1 MAGEPISTTQPT
13 ASGLVFEVDRFE
25 WVAQRLEL
33 AGRWYGLRGHR
44 FVRPVLIIDADEGP
58 RRMLAVLDHK
68 PWAAEDGELWFAA
81 FPWEGE
87 PIESSG
93 AELAVAPSVE
103 VQLPPPAVPGKPR
116 RRASRASRASGS
128 RTRPREEAPPVDE
141 IAALRAQLASEQR
154 TVRRLAAELDTA
166 NDRLAAVDARDA
178 QRAELERVRDSAL
191 AERDEARAS
200 LEDARRAA
208 AAEADDVRARS
219 ALDHDSVRDE
229 RDAAVRARAAAQQE
243 RDEALDQRAVSDW
256 ERKAALAE
264 RDVALAER
272 DHAVE
277 VQRAAVAQIEK
288 LERRARSA
296 ERAQASAERAQ
307 ASAPVVAEPPPEE
320 EPVPAAAPRRRGRRD
335 EHRLWQTWIQRL
347 VALALLVVWAVV
359 VYKVLQGV
367 V

>member
-1 MAGEPISTTQPT
+1 MAGEQTSTTQPT
-13 ASGLVFEVDRFE
+13 ASGVVFEVDRFE
-25 WVAQRLEL
+25 WVAERLEL

-44 FVRPVLIIDADEGP
+44 FMRPLLIVDADDGP

-68 PWAAEDGELWFAA
+68 PWAAEDGELWVAA

-87 PIESSG
+87 PVETSR

-103 VQLPPPAVPGKPR
+103 VELAPPAVPGRPR
-116 RRASRASRASGS
+116 RRASPARSRKEK
-128 RTRPREEAPPVDE
+128 TPPVDE
-141 IAALRAQLASEQR
+141 VAALRAQLASEQR
-154 TVRRLAAELDTA
+154 TVRRLAAELDAA
-166 NDRLAAVDARDA
+166 NDRLGALESADA
-178 QRAELERVRDSAL
+178 QRAELERVRDTAL
-191 AERDEARAS
+191 AERDEAQTS

-208 AAEADDVRARS
+208 AAEADDARARA

-229 RDAAVRARAAAQQE
+229 RDAAVRARAAAQHE
-243 RDEALDQRAVSDW
+243 RDEALDQRSVSDW

-264 RDVALAER
+264 RDVALSER

-288 LERRARSA
+288 LERRLRSAEREHPTAERAHATA
-296 ERAQASAERAQ
+296 ERAQAA
-307 ASAPVVAEPPPEE
+307 APVAEPPPPE
-320 EPVPAAAPRRRGRRD
+320 EPAPPPAPRRRARRE
-335 EHRLWQTWIQRL
+335 EHRYWQTWVQRL
-347 VALALLVVWAVV
+347 VALALLIVWAVV

>member
-1 MAGEPISTTQPT
+1 MAGEQTSTTQPT
-13 ASGLVFEVDRFE
+13 ASGVVFEVDRFE
-25 WVAQRLEL
+25 WVAERLEL

-44 FVRPVLIIDADEGP
+44 FMRPLVILDADDGP

-87 PIESSG
+87 PVESSR

-103 VQLPPPAVPGKPR
+103 VELPPPVVPGRPR
-116 RRASRASRASGS
+116 RRASRSRA
-128 RTRPREEAPPVDE
+128 REEKAPPVDE
-141 IAALRAQLASEQR
+141 VAALRAQLASEQR
-154 TVRRLAAELDTA
+154 TVRRLAAELDAA
-166 NDRLAAVDARDA
+166 NDRLAALESPDA
-178 QRAELERVRDSAL
+178 QRAELERVRDAAL
-191 AERDEARAS
+191 AERDEARTS
-200 LEDARRAA
+200 LEQARRAA
-208 AAEADDVRARS
+208 AAEVDEARARAS
-219 ALDHDSVRDE
+219 LDHGSVRDE
-229 RDAAVRARAAAQQE
+229 RDAAVRARAAAQHE

-256 ERKAALAE
+256 ERKAAIAE
-264 RDVALAER
+264 RDVALSER
-272 DHAVE
+272 DHAVQ

-288 LERRARSA
+288 LERRVRSA

-307 ASAPVVAEPPPEE
+307 ASAPVAEPSPPPA
-320 EPVPAAAPRRRGRRD
+320 EPAPAPAPAEAPRRHARRED
-335 EHRLWQTWIQRL
+335 HRLRQTWVQRL